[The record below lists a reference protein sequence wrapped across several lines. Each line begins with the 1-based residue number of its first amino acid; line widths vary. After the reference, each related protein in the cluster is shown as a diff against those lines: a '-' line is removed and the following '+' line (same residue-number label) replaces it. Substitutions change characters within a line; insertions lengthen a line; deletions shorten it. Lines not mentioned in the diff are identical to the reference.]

1 MDDDQ
6 RKLAEEDTKGR
17 PYKIFRYKP
26 KQANGSEDPVPDY
39 MNLLAMIFSMC
50 GLMLKI
56 KWCAWS
62 AVFCSLISFANSR
75 SSEDSRQVL
84 SSFMLSVS
92 AVVMTYLQN
101 PAPMNTP
108 W

>member
-1 MDDDQ
+1 MDSTPNDE
-6 RKLAEEDTKGR
+6 LKGR
-17 PYKIFRYKP
+17 NYAIVRYKP
-26 KQANGSEDPVPDY
+26 KAANASDDPVPDY

-56 KWCAWS
+56 KWCAWC

-101 PAPMNTP
+101 PAPMVTP